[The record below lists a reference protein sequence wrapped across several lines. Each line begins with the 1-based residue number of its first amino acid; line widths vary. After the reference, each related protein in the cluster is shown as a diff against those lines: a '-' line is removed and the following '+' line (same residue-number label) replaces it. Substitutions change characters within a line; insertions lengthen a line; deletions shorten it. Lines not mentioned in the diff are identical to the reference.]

1 MATLLFRDVYRI
13 ASNQMHTV
21 SWGGKGATKEPKGR
35 EKKDRR
41 CNSPFFLL
49 VTDCGEGQGLFFF
62 CPERSPRQQS
72 TRFRSCS
79 SSPSFFVIFFLFFSL
94 PVLVKGKEEKKKDK
108 AS

>member
-62 CPERSPRQQS
+62 AQSGVRDNKVPVSALVRPRPPFLS
-72 TRFRSCS
+72 YFFFFFPFRSW
-79 SSPSFFVIFFLFFSL
+79 
-94 PVLVKGKEEKKKDK
+94 
-108 AS
+108 